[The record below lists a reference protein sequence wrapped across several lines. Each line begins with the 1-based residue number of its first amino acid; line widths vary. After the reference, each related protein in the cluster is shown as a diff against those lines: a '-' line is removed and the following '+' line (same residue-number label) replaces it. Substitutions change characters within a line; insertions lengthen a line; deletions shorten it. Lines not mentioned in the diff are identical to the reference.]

1 MLEIDREFQSLCPPL
16 QAEEREQL
24 EASLLAEGCREPL
37 CVWLERY
44 ELAYCQVCDEA
55 MPILFD
61 DGRWVCETCSHAV
74 VEPERLWLL
83 DGHNRYT
90 ICRQHN
96 IPFQTQSIALDSR
109 EEAVNW
115 IIANQLGR
123 RNLTEEQKS
132 YLRGKR
138 FNLEKWKKGQ
148 PYNRYENHT
157 DSQRTAERLA
167 TEYKVSPGTINA
179 DGAFATAVDTLEAQ
193 VRQDIRDTIL
203 RRQDREQGKI
213 TKQQAMHTGKLVQ
226 EEKVTPQP
234 FMQREGWKPYHVL
247 HAIEL
252 LGKIPLEHHP
262 ALNTMLDQ
270 PFTPA
275 TDGLTLLEKVAAM
288 NAKGQALISTL
299 ALSDNPADRS
309 DAITLALKIPTEP
322 DKQTIIAQRLIHV
335 LESVRSQQRRSWIN
349 NFPETPWQEDL
360 EAIDTMMAAIQDRW
374 RSIAASIK
382 SARAERVESY
392 AATLTNE

>member
-1 MLEIDREFQSLCPPL
+1 MTTLLEIDREFQALCPPL

-55 MPILFD
+55 MPVSFD
-61 DGRWVCETCSHAV
+61 DGRWVCETCSRAV
-74 VEPERLWLL
+74 VEAETLWLL

-123 RNLTEEQKS
+123 RNLTPEQKS

-138 FNLEKWKKGQ
+138 YTSDKQSKISTKTRGIG
-148 PYNRYENHT
+148 P
-157 DSQRTAERLA
+157 RLA
-167 TEYKVSPGTINA
+167 QEYNVDPKTIYN
-179 DGAFATAVDTLEAQ
+179 DRDFATAVDTLDTQ
-193 VRQDIRDTIL
+193 VRQDIRDSIL

-226 EEKVTPQP
+226 EEKVTQQP

-382 SARAERVESY
+382 SARAERVDSY
-392 AATLTNE
+392 AATLTDE